1 MKNYRSILKRV
12 GIVLIALGIIDLVYF
27 FHVRPAAGQSYS
39 SSSIILTIVGVMFL
53 RGYLRAVPFVIG
65 ATALLLSYFVGSLL
79 VLPLQPAQ
87 LLATQWELEPVIL
100 SLWLLYKIAAIAACL
115 WVYVQLQTESV
126 RRATLKVDRL
136 VDRLTHPK
144 MLFILGLAF
153 ILLVA
158 GSMELT
164 RRSESGI
171 QALEIAQVQHGKDYQ
186 YYLTG
191 IRWQEAQ
198 VRANLI
204 AYNDREIK
212 PVTVEWN
219 RQ

>member
-1 MKNYRSILKRV
+1 MKNYRAILKQV
-12 GIVLIALGIIDLVYF
+12 GIFLIALGIIDLVYF

-53 RGYLRAVPFVIG
+53 RGYLRAVPFVLG

-79 VLPLQPAQ
+79 ILSLQPAE
-87 LLATQWELEPVIL
+87 LWATQWNLEPVNL
-100 SLWLLYKIAAIAACL
+100 SLLLLYKIVAIAACL
-115 WVYVQLQTESV
+115 WVYVQLQTEPV
-126 RRATLKVDRL
+126 RRATLKFDRQ

-144 MLFILGLAF
+144 TLFILGFAF

-158 GSMELT
+158 GSMEFT
-164 RRSESGI
+164 RHSETGI
-171 QALEIAQVQHGKDYQ
+171 QAVETAQTQYGKDYK

-191 IRWQEAQ
+191 IRWQGSQ
-198 VRANLI
+198 VKANLV
-204 AYNDREIK
+204 AYNNREIK
-212 PVTVEWN
+212 PVTVEWK

>member
-1 MKNYRSILKRV
+1 MNNYRSILKRV

-79 VLPLQPAQ
+79 VLPLQPAA
-87 LLATQWELEPVIL
+87 LWATQWELEPVNL
-100 SLWLLYKIAAIAACL
+100 SLWLLHKIVAIAACL
-115 WVYVQLQTESV
+115 WVYVQLQMESV
-126 RRATLKVDRL
+126 RRATLKFDRQA
-136 VDRLTHPK
+136 DRLTHPK
-144 MLFILGLAF
+144 MLFIFGFAF

-158 GSMELT
+158 GFMEFT
-164 RRSESGI
+164 RRSETGI
-171 QALEIAQVQHGKDYQ
+171 QALETAQTQYGKDYK

-191 IRWQEAQ
+191 IRWQGSQ
-198 VRANLI
+198 VKANLT

-212 PVTVEWN
+212 PVKVEWN

>member
-1 MKNYRSILKRV
+1 MNNYRSILKRV
-12 GIVLIALGIIDLVYF
+12 GIFLIALGTIDLVYF
-27 FHVRPAAGQSYS
+27 FHVRPPEGQSYS

-100 SLWLLYKIAAIAACL
+100 SLWLLYKIAAIAAGL

-126 RRATLKVDRL
+126 RRATLKF
-136 VDRLTHPK
+136 DRLTHPK
-144 MLFILGLAF
+144 MLFILGFAF
-153 ILLVA
+153 ILIVA
-158 GSMELT
+158 GFMEFT
-164 RRSESGI
+164 RRSETGI
-171 QALEIAQVQHGKDYQ
+171 QAVETAQTQCGKDYK

-204 AYNDREIK
+204 AYNAREIK

>member
-1 MKNYRSILKRV
+1 MNNYRSILKRV
-12 GIVLIALGIIDLVYF
+12 GIFLIALGTIDLVYF
-27 FHVRPAAGQSYS
+27 FHVRPPEGQSYS

-100 SLWLLYKIAAIAACL
+100 SLWLLYKIAAIAAGL

-126 RRATLKVDRL
+126 RRATLKF
-136 VDRLTHPK
+136 DRLTHPK
-144 MLFILGLAF
+144 MLFILGFAF
-153 ILLVA
+153 ILIVA
-158 GSMELT
+158 GFMEFT
-164 RRSESGI
+164 RRSETGI
-171 QALEIAQVQHGKDYQ
+171 QAVETAQTQYGKDYK

-204 AYNDREIK
+204 AYNAREIK

>member
-12 GIVLIALGIIDLVYF
+12 GIFLIALGIIDLVYF
-27 FHVRPAAGQSYS
+27 FHIRPPEGQSYS

-100 SLWLLYKIAAIAACL
+100 SLWLLYKIAAIAAGL

-126 RRATLKVDRL
+126 RRATLKF
-136 VDRLTHPK
+136 DRLTHPK
-144 MLFILGLAF
+144 MLFILGFAF
-153 ILLVA
+153 ILIVA
-158 GSMELT
+158 GFMEFT
-164 RRSESGI
+164 RRSETGI
-171 QALEIAQVQHGKDYQ
+171 QAVETAQTQYGKDYK

-204 AYNDREIK
+204 AYNAREIK